1 MGLDSFEI
9 NLSALKNL
17 VKKIKKPLDKQH
29 SVCYNIIVPKG
40 NTKKLGQRPT
50 LKKGIDTMKNSD
62 KMTNAKALQFVLTNV
77 EGLPSDVA
85 EKLAKMLEQVEKKSI
100 NRKPTAAQEARAG
113 LLIEVANF
121 MTAQEAPVQAKDVV
135 KPLDLSSSQLA
146 ASLLNELVKNG
157 SLYKGKKNGNTVFS
171 ARPID

>member
-1 MGLDSFEI
+1 
-9 NLSALKNL
+9 
-17 VKKIKKPLDKQH
+17 
-29 SVCYNIIVPKG
+29 
-40 NTKKLGQRPT
+40 
-50 LKKGIDTMKNSD
+50 
-62 KMTNAKALQFVLTNV
+62 
-77 EGLPSDVA
+77 
-85 EKLAKMLEQVEKKSI
+85 
-100 NRKPTAAQEARAG
+100 
-113 LLIEVANF
+113 

>member
-1 MGLDSFEI
+1 
-9 NLSALKNL
+9 
-17 VKKIKKPLDKQH
+17 
-29 SVCYNIIVPKG
+29 
-40 NTKKLGQRPT
+40 
-50 LKKGIDTMKNSD
+50 MKNSD

-85 EKLAKMLEQVEKKSI
+85 EKLEKMLEQVEKKST
-100 NRKPTAAQEARAG
+100 NRKPTA
-113 LLIEVANF
+113 
-121 MTAQEAPVQAKDVV
+121 AQEAPVQAKDVV

>member
-1 MGLDSFEI
+1 
-9 NLSALKNL
+9 
-17 VKKIKKPLDKQH
+17 
-29 SVCYNIIVPKG
+29 
-40 NTKKLGQRPT
+40 
-50 LKKGIDTMKNSD
+50 MKNSD

-85 EKLAKMLEQVEKKSI
+85 EKLEKMLEQVEKKAT
-100 NRKPTAAQEARAG
+100 NRKPTAAQKARAG
-113 LLIEVANF
+113 LLVEVSNF

>member
-1 MGLDSFEI
+1 
-9 NLSALKNL
+9 
-17 VKKIKKPLDKQH
+17 
-29 SVCYNIIVPKG
+29 
-40 NTKKLGQRPT
+40 
-50 LKKGIDTMKNSD
+50 MKNSD

-77 EGLPSDVA
+77 EGLPSDVT
-85 EKLAKMLEQVEKKSI
+85 EKLEKMLEQVEKKST

-121 MTAQEAPVQAKDVV
+121 MTAQGTPVQAKDVV

-157 SLYKGKKNGNTVFS
+157 SLYKGKRFGNTVFS
-171 ARPID
+171 ASPID

>member
-1 MGLDSFEI
+1 
-9 NLSALKNL
+9 
-17 VKKIKKPLDKQH
+17 
-29 SVCYNIIVPKG
+29 
-40 NTKKLGQRPT
+40 
-50 LKKGIDTMKNSD
+50 MKNTE
-62 KMTNAKALQFVLTNV
+62 KMTNAKALHFVLTNV

-85 EKLAKMLEQVEKKSI
+85 EKLEKMLEQVEKKSI

-113 LLIEVANF
+113 LLVEVANF